1 MAPPPPPGAA
11 AGRARGVGAAANVS
25 QPPPPL
31 PWAALP
37 WSLPPEED
45 ELAVV
50 NSPSSPSST
59 PQHPASSL
67 GSVPTLLSLATAA
80 SVQVIASPF
89 PPPVDVENLLAKLPD
104 DVLVN
109 VFQATLSASKLTERS
124 LEKFERAGGAQ
135 TLRLIK
141 QLKLRTHGVPGVPMM
156 RDEFL
161 GDKPR
166 WM

>member
-1 MAPPPPPGAA
+1 MAPPPGAA